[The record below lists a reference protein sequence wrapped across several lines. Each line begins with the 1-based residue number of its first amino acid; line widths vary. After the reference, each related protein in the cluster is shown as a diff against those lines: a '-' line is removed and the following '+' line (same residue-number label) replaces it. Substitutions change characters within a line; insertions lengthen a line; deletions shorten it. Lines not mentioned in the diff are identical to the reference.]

1 MALTKIISDGQTGV
15 DRAALDAAL
24 ALSFPCGG
32 SCTADLRAPERS
44 RQNVIDSDGTAILFT
59 GSFKGGT
66 KLTRDLCIRHRKAF
80 VVLDAAQIS
89 ADRAVAAILR
99 FIAEN
104 EISILNVVG
113 PREHLWSEGHAFAR
127 AVIEGVIRRSGH
139 LDVKVLDEN

>member
-15 DRAALDAAL
+15 DRAALDAAI
-24 ALSFPCGG
+24 ALGFPCGG
-32 SCTADLRAPERS
+32 SCTTDLRAAERA
-44 RQNVIDSDGTAILFT
+44 RQNVTSSDGTAILFT

-66 KLTRDLCIRHRKAF
+66 KLTRDLCIRHKKAF

-89 ADRAVAAILR
+89 AERAVAAILR

-113 PREHLWSEGHAFAR
+113 PREHLWDEGHAFAL
-127 AVIEGVIRRSGH
+127 AVIEGVILSSGQ
-139 LDVKVLDEN
+139 LTVKGLDEN